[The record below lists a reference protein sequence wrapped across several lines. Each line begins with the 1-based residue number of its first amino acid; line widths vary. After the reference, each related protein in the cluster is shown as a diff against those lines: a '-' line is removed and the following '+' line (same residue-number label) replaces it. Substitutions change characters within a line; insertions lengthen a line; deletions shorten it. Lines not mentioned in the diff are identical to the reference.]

1 MRNLI
6 IVLFLS
12 VFVYGE
18 STFSNP
24 QPSFDNPRKVVFKI
38 NDSNLEKVNHN
49 LGTMY
54 NILKEYPE
62 ESLNIAVVVYGNGM
76 RALRKDYDKNTLDRI
91 NSLMEYDVEFYACR
105 NTMESMKW
113 TEDEFIDDLVYVQAE
128 LLNLLKNKLMVL
140 LVLLP
145 INKI

>member
-6 IVLFLS
+6 IVLFLC

-24 QPSFDNPRKVVFKI
+24 QPSFENPRKVVFQI
-38 NDSNLEKVNHN
+38 YDSNLEKVNHN
-49 LGTMY
+49 LGTIY

-62 ESLNIAVVVYGNGM
+62 ESLNIAVVAYGNGM
-76 RALRKDYDKNTLDRI
+76 RALRNDYDKNTLDRI
-91 NSLMEYDVEFYACR
+91 NSLMEYDVEFYACK

-113 TEDEFIDDLVYVQAE
+113 TEDEFIDDLIYVQAGIVE
-128 LLNLLKNKLMVL
+128 FVEKQVDGYIGVNAY
-140 LVLLP
+140 
-145 INKI
+145 

>member
-91 NSLMEYDVEFYACR
+91 NSLMEYDVEFYACK

-113 TEDEFIDDLVYVQAE
+113 TEDEFIDDLIYVQAGIVE
-128 LLNLLKNKLMVL
+128 FVEKQVDGYIGVNAY
-140 LVLLP
+140 
-145 INKI
+145 

>member
-24 QPSFDNPRKVVFKI
+24 APSFDNPRKVVFQI

-91 NSLMEYDVEFYACR
+91 SSLMEYDVEFYACR

-113 TEDEFIDDLVYVQAE
+113 TEDEFIDDLVYVQAGIVE
-128 LLNLLKNKLMVL
+128 FIEKQVDGFIGVKAY
-140 LVLLP
+140 
-145 INKI
+145 

>member
-113 TEDEFIDDLVYVQAE
+113 TEDEFIDDLVYVQAGIVE
-128 LLNLLKNKLMVL
+128 FIEKQVDGFIG
-140 LVLLP
+140 VTAY
-145 INKI
+145 